1 MAAYFS
7 VIINSRQ
14 VEERTHTVDVFDRLH
29 WSRVVS
35 KDRPRFGLTSDSD
48 LQNFNSYHLPYI
60 TDGPFNQSF
69 KSVFIC
75 FF

>member
-7 VIINSRQ
+7 VIVNSQ

-48 LQNFNSYHLPYI
+48 L
-60 TDGPFNQSF
+60 
-69 KSVFIC
+69 
-75 FF
+75 